1 MKLTEEEFD
10 ELASSESIDLACQQK
25 VSYDSPIGKEYDL
38 TETEDDV
45 ERGNKPND
53 QLLDEEEFSLEFD
66 APSLDEEE
74 SSLEFD
80 APSLDGSSLSE
91 EENTQELSEGSSI
104 KEKRK
109 AYKKNILTS
118 FKIFKWL
125 NGNFLLPLLKKEN
138 MLLAVEIAVLFFI
151 YISMGLL
158 RIDKVNKID
167 KLEERMRQL
176 EYRQLFIMSEL
187 GKLNREES
195 VLNKL
200 QEMGSTLVPDNDPP
214 FVIYYD
220 GKAFEKEQKEKYSTK
235 K

>member
-25 VSYDSPIGKEYDL
+25 VSYGSPIGKEYDL

-53 QLLDEEEFSLEFD
+53 QLLDEEE
-66 APSLDEEE
+66 
-74 SSLEFD
+74 SSLESD
-80 APSLDGSSLSE
+80 APSLDGSSLSEEEEE

>member
-53 QLLDEEEFSLEFD
+53 QL
-66 APSLDEEE
+66 LDEEE

>member
-25 VSYDSPIGKEYDL
+25 VSYGSPIGKEYDL

-53 QLLDEEEFSLEFD
+53 QLLDEEE
-66 APSLDEEE
+66 
-74 SSLEFD
+74 SSLESD
-80 APSLDGSSLSE
+80 APSLDGSSLSEEEE

>member
-1 MKLTEEEFD
+1 MG
-10 ELASSESIDLACQQK
+10 SEMCIRD
-25 VSYDSPIGKEYDL
+25 
-38 TETEDDV
+38 
-45 ERGNKPND
+45 R
-53 QLLDEEEFSLEFD
+53 
-66 APSLDEEE
+66 
-74 SSLEFD
+74 
-80 APSLDGSSLSE
+80 
-91 EENTQELSEGSSI
+91 
-104 KEKRK
+104 
-109 AYKKNILTS
+109 
-118 FKIFKWL
+118 L

>member
-10 ELASSESIDLACQQK
+10 ELASSESIDLACQQN
-25 VSYDSPIGKEYDL
+25 VSYGSPIGKEYDL

-45 ERGNKPND
+45 ERGNKPYD
-53 QLLDEEEFSLEFD
+53 QLLDEEESS
-66 APSLDEEE
+66 PE
-74 SSLEFD
+74 SD

-91 EENTQELSEGSSI
+91 EEEENTQNLSEKSSI